1 MGKERFLFRLFLVAA
16 GFLFVT
22 GAIFYARYSR
32 YPRRSLALVHLSNSL
47 CYNSNIQNLVSNT
60 DIDKLDCLILGSS
73 ISLENLSGKMLE
85 DSLGLKTYNLSSW
98 GFPVWATIEFF
109 NTIHPKKCRSVV
121 VAFNNVDFPGARELT
136 SDVANS
142 TQYKFTESGYFLQGN
157 PLIKLLVLLK
167 TFNFMQFNSDTK
179 YKDSVIRRSPL
190 DFDAH
195 GSVLLDPIR
204 FPRDDKKLDLYRD
217 TAGFATFNT
226 DLLKLRELLRKRN
239 VTLTLIY
246 SPYRAG
252 SLNDTQLRNCDVVA
266 RQMRNDFGSDLID
279 LHRMAVADSLY
290 WDGIHMYKDG
300 AFEFTERAIS
310 TINRQNGL

>member
-1 MGKERFLFRLFLVAA
+1 MGKKRFLFRLFLIAA
-16 GFLFVT
+16 GFLLLT
-22 GAIFYARYSR
+22 GAIFYVRYSR
-32 YPRRSLALVHLSNSL
+32 YPCRSLALVHLSNSL

-60 DIDKLDCLILGSS
+60 DIDKLDCLVLGSS

-98 GFPVWATIEFF
+98 GFPIWATIEFF
-109 NTIHPKKCRSVV
+109 NTVHPKKCRRVV
-121 VAFNNVDFPGARELT
+121 VAFNNVDFAGAPELT
-136 SDVANS
+136 SHAANT
-142 TQYKFTESGYFLQGN
+142 TQYKFAESGYFLQGN
-157 PLIKLLVLLK
+157 PLMKLLVILK

-204 FPRDDKKLDLYRD
+204 FPRDDKKTVLYKD

-239 VTLTLIY
+239 ATLTLVY
-246 SPYRAG
+246 SPYRSG
-252 SLNDTQLRNCDVVA
+252 SLTDTQLRNCDLVA
-266 RQMRNDFGSDLID
+266 RQMSSEFGSDMID
-279 LHRMAVADSLY
+279 LHRMAMADSLY
-290 WDGIHMYKDG
+290 WDEIHMYKDG

-310 TINRQNGL
+310 AISTK